1 MASALGEIRSLAS
14 SVYVPSLLYGTAQG
28 AVTPLVALS
37 ARDLGAAVATA
48 AIVVAVMG
56 IGKIAGDLPAGWLV
70 ERSGERRSMFVATG
84 VFVAGAAGCVVGGE
98 VWVVAAGAAL
108 MGLSNS
114 VFGIARQAYVADVV
128 PYEMRGRAM
137 STLGGMQRVG
147 LFAGPFMAAAAM
159 GWLGTPGGYWVA
171 IAMAAF
177 AALVLLLFGGP
188 DPEDHAGSAE
198 GAHGH
203 GGFVPLVRAHAPV
216 LRTLGMGALLIG
228 AARASRTVALPLWGD
243 HIGLD
248 AATTTLI
255 FGVSGAAELLA
266 FYPAGMV
273 MDRFGRQWVVV
284 PSMLLLGGSLAL
296 LPLTA
301 GLSGYGVVAGLI
313 GLANGISSGI
323 NMTVGADVSPV
334 AGRATFL
341 GVWRLFVDAGNG
353 IGPVLVGAVAAVSTL
368 GLGIVAAG
376 VTAGLAAAIMG
387 WYLPRYRRN

>member
-37 ARDLGAAVATA
+37 ARDLGASVATA
-48 AIVVAVMG
+48 AIVVAIMG
-56 IGKIAGDLPAGWLV
+56 IGKIAGDVPAGWLV
-70 ERSGERRSMFVATG
+70 ERSGERRSMFVATA
-84 VFVAGAAGCVVGGE
+84 VFVAGAAGCVVGGA

-159 GWLGTPGGYWVA
+159 GWLGTPGGYWTA
-171 IAMAAF
+171 IAMAVF

-188 DPEDHAGSAE
+188 DPEDHSGSAE
-198 GAHGH
+198 AAPGH
-203 GGFVPLVRAHAPV
+203 GGFFPLVRAHAPV
-216 LRTLGMGALLIG
+216 LRTLGVGALMIG

-255 FGVSGAAELLA
+255 FGISGAAELLA

-334 AGRATFL
+334 SGRATFL

-376 VTAGLAAAIMG
+376 ATAGLAAAIMG
-387 WYLPRYRRN
+387 WYLPRYRKT

>member
-37 ARDLGAAVATA
+37 ARDLGASVATA
-48 AIVVAVMG
+48 AIVVAIMG
-56 IGKIAGDLPAGWLV
+56 IGKIAGDVPAGWLV
-70 ERSGERRSMFVATG
+70 ERSGEWRSMFVATA

-114 VFGIARQAYVADVV
+114 VFGIARQAYIADVV

-159 GWLGTPGGYWVA
+159 GWLGTPGGYWTA
-171 IAMAAF
+171 IAMAVF
-177 AALVLLLFGGP
+177 SALVLLLFAGP
-188 DPEDHAGSAE
+188 DPEGRSGSAE
-198 GAHGH
+198 ATAGH
-203 GGFVPLVRAHAPV
+203 SGFIPLVRAHAPV
-216 LRTLGMGALLIG
+216 LRTLGVGALMIG
-228 AARASRTVALPLWGD
+228 AARAARTVALPLWGD

-255 FGVSGAAELLA
+255 FGISGAAELLA

-313 GLANGISSGI
+313 GFANGISSGI

-387 WYLPRYRRN
+387 WYLPRYRKT

>member
-37 ARDLGAAVATA
+37 ARDLGASVATA

-56 IGKIAGDLPAGWLV
+56 IGKIAGDVPAGWLV

-171 IAMAAF
+171 IAMAVF

-188 DPEDHAGSAE
+188 DPEDHSGSATP
-198 GAHGH
+198 AHGH

-255 FGVSGAAELLA
+255 FGISGAAELLA

-313 GLANGISSGI
+313 GFANGISSGI

-387 WYLPRYRRN
+387 WYLPRHRRN